1 MTQLTTTGLRPDG
14 TSETELPPVAWGI
27 ATGSANAIAVTYDP
41 EVTGLTDGLILG
53 FRALAANTAAA
64 TTFNPSALGAKTVV
78 KGGGQALLPGDIPG
92 LDADVLV
99 RYNKPDDRWELL
111 NPYRNV
117 EASSV
122 SWAVAGGTA
131 DAIEATFSP
140 ALLSLEDGQIVGV
153 RASGANT
160 IAGVTFSPNGLT
172 ARTVKK
178 YGNQALLVGDIYGAN
193 HELLLRYHA
202 SGTRWELLNP
212 YWRPEYTAL
221 LTQDPLFKY
230 LAADDTGGQNINT
243 AQPWFP
249 TAGAVSLEASTLY
262 EFDGHLILSRS
273 SGTNSHST
281 SVLFGGSATL
291 TGIFYRASSRT
302 GDANSLA
309 ADHSVFGDSAA
320 AVQVKAAST
329 SGSEQASIDVHG
341 YVRTNAAGTFIPQF
355 QYNNSPGGAP
365 TIKNGSFFRLTKKGT
380 SATTTQGT
388 WA

>member
-1 MTQLTTTGLRPDG
+1 MTHLTTAGLRPDG
-14 TSETELPPVAWGI
+14 TAEDELPPVAWGI
-27 ATGSANAIAVTYDP
+27 ATGSVNAIAVTYDP
-41 EVTGLTDGLILG
+41 AVTGLTDGLILG
-53 FRALAANTAAA
+53 FRALGANTAAA
-64 TTFNPSALGAKTVV
+64 TTFNPSGLGAKTIV

-92 LDADVLV
+92 VDADVLV
-99 RYNKPDDRWELL
+99 RYNEPDDRWELL

-172 ARTVKK
+172 ARTLKK

-212 YWRPEYTAL
+212 YWKPEHDAFT
-221 LTQDPLFKY
+221 LFK
-230 LAADDTGGQNINT
+230 LLSADDTGGQNVNT

-249 TAGAVSLEASTLY
+249 TAGGVTLEASTLY
-262 EFDGHLILSRS
+262 EIEGHLILSRAA
-273 SGTNSHST
+273 GTTSHTT
-281 SVLFGGSATL
+281 SLLFGGTATITSL
-291 TGIFYRASSRT
+291 HYRANSRT

-309 ADHSVFGDSAA
+309 ADHSVFADSAA
-320 AVQVKAAST
+320 AVIAKAAST
-329 SGSEQASIDVHG
+329 SSTEQASFDVHG
-341 YVRTNAAGTFIPQF
+341 MLRTNAAGTFIPQF
-355 QYNNSPGGAP
+355 QYSAAPGGAP
-365 TIKNGSFFRLTKKGT
+365 TVKAGSFFKLKKIGPSGT
-380 SATTTQGT
+380 VTRGT